1 MNTIIIPIDFSGASV
16 NAIRY
21 AAALSCDRAIDR
33 IVLLHVASLSVY
45 DNIPVFDNGAFMAE
59 ERQKAEELLVSLSR
73 MLLKDCP
80 RRVKVQTTMS
90 ESPLLRTI
98 HQTLQD
104 VQGDLI
110 LVGVDTTPDG
120 SYLSEHVIGL
130 ARTSKVPVLVVPGD
144 CRYEPV
150 REAVVIVQPGQ
161 EAMTAPSPRQD
172 AGDQQSVEW
181 ARAAFG
187 NPEMLTYTAG
197 GADPVQGLLDFMAAA
212 HAQLIVV
219 LPGRKSLFYRL
230 THRDIT
236 RAIARNSHYPVLLLK

>member
-1 MNTIIIPIDFSGASV
+1 MNTIIIPVDFSGAAV

-21 AAALSCDRAIDR
+21 AAAMSCDRPVNR
-33 IVLLHVASLSVY
+33 IVLLHVASVSVY
-45 DNIPVFDNGAFMAE
+45 DSISIIDNGELMGE
-59 ERQKAEELLVSLSR
+59 ERQKAEELLVDLSR

-90 ESPLLRTI
+90 EMPILRAI
-98 HQTLQD
+98 HQIQHD

-130 ARTSKVPVLVVPGD
+130 ARTSQAPVLVVPGD

-150 REAVVIVQPGQ
+150 REAVVVVQQGQ
-161 EAMTAPSPRQD
+161 EESGGSQA
-172 AGDQQSVEW
+172 VEW
-181 ARAAFG
+181 VKGAFG
-187 NPEMLTYTAG
+187 DPGMPVYIASGT
-197 GADPVQGLLDFMAAA
+197 DPVQGLLDFMATA

>member
-21 AAALSCDRAIDR
+21 AAALSCDRAIGR

-45 DNIPVFDNGAFMAE
+45 DNIPAFDNGVCVTE

-90 ESPLLRTI
+90 ESPLLRAI
-98 HQTLQD
+98 HRVQHD

-110 LVGVDTTPDG
+110 LVGVDATPDG

-150 REAVVIVQPGQ
+150 REAMVVMQPGQ
-161 EAMTAPSPRQD
+161 EVMASGQG
-172 AGDQQSVEW
+172 AGEAEPVEW
-181 ARAAFG
+181 VKTAFG
-187 NPEMLTYTAG
+187 DPGMPIYTAG
-197 GADPVQGLLDFMAAA
+197 GADPVQDLLDNMVTE

-219 LPGRKSLFYRL
+219 LPGRRSLFYRL